1 MCHSYFCNILNLLAF
16 IVGILNSFKTFYV
29 NHQKCVFFMT
39 SVVLD
44 RKKQLVKNKETMKVT
59 SLRWNYL
66 IIISLFN
73 KEVRNTTYIY

>member
-1 MCHSYFCNILNLLAF
+1 
-16 IVGILNSFKTFYV
+16 
-29 NHQKCVFFMT
+29 MT

-73 KEVRNTTYIY
+73 KEVKNTKTTNIM